1 MPSIQFGG
9 RLKIRAMLRRVLPL
23 LLTAFLL
30 GASAPASAEADFI
43 DIIKLSGPLD
53 ERAVDFAIETI
64 QELAPTSELIILQLD
79 SQATLTSK
87 LRLLIDVVAEPAA
100 PLAVWVGPETAVA
113 YGGAVELLAV
123 APVRL
128 AAPGVKIGA
137 AEPFA
142 FADAGIISGV
152 DRAEIL
158 AATSVDVATD
168 RISILEPIPG
178 LVDEV
183 LPALNSV
190 VQALDGRTVTFG
202 GEERT
207 LVITET
213 FEDGGEIRRR
223 PIETRFHEP
232 GFVDRTL
239 RLSLS
244 PAIAYLFLLVG
255 LAVAA
260 FEFYAA
266 GVGVAAAVAVLALG
280 LGGYGLSELPV
291 NWWGAIL
298 GLAGIALYLYDFQR
312 QQMRIASV
320 AGTLA
325 LIFGG
330 RYFVPESPQL
340 SMTWLSAIAI
350 TLGIAAF
357 FLFGMT
363 TVVRARFSTPTIGRD
378 HLIGRRGRAE
388 TAVSPEGV
396 IVVDG
401 ARWRANSARVS
412 GIEAGDEVVVAAV
425 SGFVLDV
432 DPVEEQ

>member
-1 MPSIQFGG
+1 
-9 RLKIRAMLRRVLPL
+9 
-23 LLTAFLL
+23 
-30 GASAPASAEADFI
+30 
-43 DIIKLSGPLD
+43 
-53 ERAVDFAIETI
+53 
-64 QELAPTSELIILQLD
+64 
-79 SQATLTSK
+79 
-87 LRLLIDVVAEPAA
+87 
-100 PLAVWVGPETAVA
+100 
-113 YGGAVELLAV
+113 VELLAV

-137 AEPFA
+137 AEPVA
-142 FADAGIISGV
+142 FADVGIISSV
-152 DRAEIL
+152 DRAAIL
-158 AATSVDVATD
+158 AATAVDVATG

-190 VQALDGRTVTFG
+190 VQALDGRTVTVG

-207 LVITET
+207 LVVTEP
-213 FEDGGEIRRR
+213 FDDGGEIRRR

-232 GFVDRTL
+232 GFVDRAL

-244 PAIAYLFLLVG
+244 PAVAYLFLLVG
-255 LAVAA
+255 LVVAA

-266 GVGVAAAVAVLALG
+266 GVGVAAAVSVLALG

-291 NWWGAIL
+291 NWWGVLL
-298 GLAGIALYLYDFQR
+298 GLAGFGLYLYDFQR

-340 SMTWLSAIAI
+340 SMTWLSAITI

-396 IVVDG
+396 VVVDG

>member
-1 MPSIQFGG
+1 
-9 RLKIRAMLRRVLPL
+9 MLRRVLPL

-30 GASAPASAEADFI
+30 GASAPASAEGDFI

-64 QELAPTSELIILQLD
+64 QEVAPTSELIILQLD
-79 SQATLTSK
+79 SQATLTTK
-87 LRLLIDVVAEPAA
+87 LELLIDVVAEPAA

-137 AEPFA
+137 AEPVA
-142 FADAGIISGV
+142 FADVGIISGV
-152 DRAEIL
+152 DRAAIL
-158 AATSVDVATD
+158 AATAVDVATG

-190 VQALDGRTVTFG
+190 VQALDGRTVTVG
-202 GEERT
+202 DEERT
-207 LVITET
+207 LVVTEP
-213 FEDGGEIRRR
+213 FDDGGEIRRR

-232 GFVDRTL
+232 GFVDRAL

-244 PAIAYLFLLVG
+244 PAVAYLFLLVG
-255 LAVAA
+255 LVVAA

-266 GVGVAAAVAVLALG
+266 GVGVAAAVSVLALG

-291 NWWGAIL
+291 NWWGVLL
-298 GLAGIALYLYDFQR
+298 GLAGFGLYLYDFQR

-340 SMTWLSAIAI
+340 SMTWLSAITI

-396 IVVDG
+396 VVVDG